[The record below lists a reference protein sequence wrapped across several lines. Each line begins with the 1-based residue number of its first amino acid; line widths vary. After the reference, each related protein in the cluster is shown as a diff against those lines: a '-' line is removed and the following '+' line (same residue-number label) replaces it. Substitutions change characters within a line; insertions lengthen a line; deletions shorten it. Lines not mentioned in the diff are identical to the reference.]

1 MREKIICS
9 IIILCFLLLT
19 VSLRAQGSD
28 DETDGWKEAYPED
41 PGQDYAD
48 DTEDNDGPHISAS
61 EWVDYLSAVS

>member
-28 DETDGWKEAYPED
+28 DEADGWKEAYPED
-41 PGQDYAD
+41 PGQDYA
-48 DTEDNDGPHISAS
+48 EDAGDNGGPHISAS
-61 EWVDYLSAVS
+61 EWVDYLSEVS